1 MEKNNENDKEL
12 TPMQEWRNAAD
23 EFVKLEID
31 VLDAYFRSRS
41 PLPKK
46 SVSGVDYMPDDKST
60 MDIVDDLNDM
70 VEVEPA
76 VVLRYMQLNGYDLTT
91 DVDGKVKWNI
101 WRNFNF
107 PA

>member
-1 MEKNNENDKEL
+1 
-12 TPMQEWRNAAD
+12 MQEWRNAAD

-76 VVLRYMQLNGYDLTT
+76 VVLRYMQLQGYDLTT
-91 DVDGKVKWNI
+91 DEAGKVKWNI

>member
-41 PLPKK
+41 QLPDK
-46 SVSGVDYMPDDKST
+46 SISGKEYVVDDKST
-60 MDIVDDLNDM
+60 IEIVDDLKDM